1 MATKES
7 QVEEKKKESLEKILL
22 YTKDISSYLDNIND
36 VLNEILDRVKEYE
49 SYKDELDSY
58 DMYEGNGET
67 W

>member
-58 DMYEGNGET
+58 DVYEGNGET